1 MAKKNAIRICL
12 ATSEFAPLAK
22 TGGLADVCAALSA
35 YLHRNGHDVRVLLP
49 LYRRVR
55 DSGLTIVPVESLQD
69 IPIRLGPH
77 TIKYSIDTAQLPNSS
92 LNIYLL
98 RCPALYDRESLYTPG
113 DDEHYRFILL
123 SRAAIEMCQRMA
135 FAPDIFHAH
144 DWHTALIPLYLKTDF
159 EWDRLFA
166 DTRSVLTIHNIGFQ
180 GIFGAG
186 ILDELGLTGSEHLLD
201 QDDLGKDRI
210 NFLKT
215 GVLYADLL
223 TTVSPNYAR
232 EIQGDEY
239 GMGLQDLLKARRE
252 TLIGVLNGVDYGE
265 WDPAHDKLI
274 PHQFSSD
281 KLEGKQKNKLELMAD
296 LGLATADN
304 PPLIGIVSRL
314 TGQKGIDLIQTAL
327 PQLLQSRPFAVAV
340 LGSGEPRYEQFF
352 TWLQQNFRDRVCF
365 YNGYSDKL
373 AHWIEAG
380 SDMFLMPSR
389 FEPCGLNQM
398 YSLRYGTVPIVR
410 ETGGLADTVEL
421 YDSGT
426 GEGTGIVF
434 RDYNSAG
441 LSWAINAA
449 LDLYEDKKTWLRI
462 VKNGMSKDFS
472 WDRQGAVYVKL
483 FQRLMGVN

>member
-1 MAKKNAIRICL
+1 MAKKNPIKICL
-12 ATSEFAPLAK
+12 ASSEFAPLAK

-49 LYRRVR
+49 LYRTVGE
-55 DSGLTIVPVESLQD
+55 SGLTIVPVGSLQN

-77 TIKYSIDTAQLPNSS
+77 NIRYSIDTAQLPNSS

-98 RCPALYDRESLYTPG
+98 RCPALYDRESIYTPG

-123 SRAAIEMCQRMA
+123 SRAAIEMCQRMG
-135 FAPDIFHAH
+135 FAPDIFHTH
-144 DWHTALIPLYLKTDF
+144 DWHTALIPLYLKTVYA
-159 EWDRLFA
+159 WDRLFTN
-166 DTRSVLTIHNIGFQ
+166 TRSVLTIHNIGFQ

-186 ILDELGLTGSEHLLD
+186 ILDDLGLNGSVQELH
-201 QDDLGKDRI
+201 QDDLGMGRI

-215 GVLYADLL
+215 GVLHADLL

-239 GMGLQDLLKARRE
+239 GMGLQDLLRARHK
-252 TLIGVLNGVDYGE
+252 TLVGVLNGVDYSE

-274 PHQFSSD
+274 PHQYSSD
-281 KLEGKQKNKLELMAD
+281 KLEGKKKNKLELMAELD
-296 LGLATADN
+296 LATGDDS
-304 PPLIGIVSRL
+304 PLIGMVSRL
-314 TGQKGIDLIQTAL
+314 TGQKGIDLIQSVL
-327 PQLLQSRPFAVAV
+327 PQLLQSRQFAVAV
-340 LGSGEPRYEQFF
+340 LGSGEPRYERFF
-352 TWLQQNFRDRVCF
+352 TRLQQNSRDRVCY
-365 YNGYSDKL
+365 YNGYSNKL

-380 SDMFLMPSR
+380 SDMFLMPSL

-398 YSLRYGTVPIVR
+398 YSQRYGTVPIVR

-421 YDSGT
+421 YDADT
-426 GEGTGIVF
+426 DEGTGIVF

-441 LSWAINAA
+441 LSWAINTA
-449 LDLYEDKKTWLRI
+449 LDLYNDKKTWLRI

-472 WDRQGAVYVKL
+472 WDRQGAVYVEL
-483 FQRLMGVN
+483 FQRLMGVT